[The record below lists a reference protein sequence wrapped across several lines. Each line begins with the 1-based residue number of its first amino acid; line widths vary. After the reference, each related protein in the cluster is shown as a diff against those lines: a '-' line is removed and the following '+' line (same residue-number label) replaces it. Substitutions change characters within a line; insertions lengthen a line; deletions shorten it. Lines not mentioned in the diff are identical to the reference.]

1 MTDTLTSN
9 NTSKFF
15 QLGISVNCAIF
26 AYDGEGLKVLII
38 DRKNEPYAGKSALP
52 GKLISPEEN
61 LETTVDNIVR
71 ESTGMET
78 EVPIYFKQLR
88 AFVDTDRHPMG
99 RVISIAYL
107 CLIRYNAAEL
117 QESAIF
123 ANPNWQTLK
132 EKPSLVFDHDDIL
145 VTAQDQLKEIIRNK
159 PVAFQ
164 MLEQEFSLPQLQS
177 IYENILETQLD
188 KRNFRRKLRDMRFIE
203 DTGEFQKIHQYRPA
217 RLYRYNKTLFY
228 QMKNEEGFVFSL

>member
-26 AYDGEGLKVLII
+26 VYDGEGLKVLII
-38 DRKNEPYAGKSALP
+38 DRKNEPFAGESALP

-61 LETTVDNIVR
+61 LEQTVDNIVR
-71 ESTGMET
+71 EATGMEE
-78 EVPIYFKQLR
+78 EVPMYFKQLR

-117 QESAIF
+117 KESSIF
-123 ANPNWQTLK
+123 SNPNWQTLAD
-132 EKPSLVFDHDDIL
+132 KPSLVFDHDDIL
-145 VTAQDQLKEIIRNK
+145 VAAQAQLKEIIRNK

-177 IYENILETQLD
+177 IYENILEIQLD
-188 KRNFRRKLRDMRFIE
+188 KRNFRRKLRDMPFIE

-217 RLYRYNKTLFY
+217 RLYRYNASLFK
-228 QMKNEEGFVFSL
+228 QMKKEEGFVFSL